1 MMSASTIFVL
11 FTIETVARKY
21 AQAVELFGDIQCGA
35 VDAENLHDD
44 GGVETF
50 AARLHDLWVSAPF

>member
-1 MMSASTIFVL
+1 MISASTIFVL

-35 VDAENLHDD
+35 VDAENLHDE

-50 AARLHDLWVSAPF
+50 AARLHDL